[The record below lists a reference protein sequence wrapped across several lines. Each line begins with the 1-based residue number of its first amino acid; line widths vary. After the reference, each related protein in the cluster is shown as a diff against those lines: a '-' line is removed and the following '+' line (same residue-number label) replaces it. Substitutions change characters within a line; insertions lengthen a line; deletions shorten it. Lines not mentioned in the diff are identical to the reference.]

1 MTKRFASLNNMRKR
15 VGRFII
21 ATKKRKYILLVLV
34 VLFISLGIAIT
45 RQQKV
50 AAPGNSKNTDAVT
63 FSTTK
68 PSEIKP
74 DKNTYQWKGV
84 ANDPKLII
92 MPTIGAEGFIQ
103 KVGTDQNKQV
113 AVPNNIHLAGWFT
126 DSVRPGDKGLSILDG
141 HVDGVN
147 TKEGVFGRIAKLAVN
162 DLFGIELGDGKKLS
176 YKVIAVAS
184 IDENKAA
191 AVLFSQNPKIVSQLN
206 MITCGGKFNRTTH
219 SYDKRVIVSAELQS

>member
-1 MTKRFASLNNMRKR
+1 MTKGFASLNIMRKR

-21 ATKKRKYILLVLV
+21 ATKKRKYILLAMV
-34 VLFISLGIAIT
+34 VPFISLGIVIT

-50 AAPGNSKNTDAVT
+50 AAPATNTDTVI
-63 FSTTK
+63 FSTAK

-103 KVGTDQNKQV
+103 KVGTDQNKQI

-147 TKEGVFGRIAKLAVN
+147 TKEGVFGKIAKLAVN
-162 DLFGIELGDGKKLS
+162 DLFEVELGEGKKLG
-176 YKVIAVAS
+176 YKVIDVATV
-184 IDENKAA
+184 DEDKAA

-206 MITCGGKFNRTTH
+206 MITCGGKFNRATH